1 MIRSVILLAFFG
13 VGSFGSGDVDLAG
26 SPRGVPPGPCMSPA
40 AVPALVTVQTAGPE
54 QFIVRVTD
62 PALLAQMIDIC
73 LGNSPQQ
80 IVIGDLLAG
89 GAGYNRD
96 PLNGVD
102 WSWHL
107 DESTVGL
114 AGFTI
119 ELCDGIPSFV
129 EADLAYWLGTVGNYC
144 PWSSQIVAIESD
156 PAILGDMNC
165 DMMLDGD
172 DIAPFVEAL
181 IAPMQYIADHPDCN
195 GNLADMN
202 LDGVRNAA
210 DVDLF
215 IGALLS

>member
-1 MIRSVILLAFFG
+1 MTGSMILTAFFALNSLG
-13 VGSFGSGDVDLAG
+13 FDAADPAG
-26 SPRGVPPGPCMSPA
+26 SPRGVPPA
-40 AVPALVTVQTAGPE
+40 ACASGATVPALVTVQTSGPE

-62 PALLAQMIDIC
+62 PVLLAQMIDIC
-73 LGNSPQQ
+73 LGNSPQK
-80 IVIGDLLAG
+80 IVIGDLVAG

-96 PLNGVD
+96 PLNAVA

-114 AGFTI
+114 AEFTI

-129 EADLAYWLGTVGNYC
+129 EADLAYWLGTVGAYC
-144 PWSSQIVAIESD
+144 PWSSQIVAIDAD

-165 DMMLDGD
+165 DMTLDGD
-172 DIAPFVEAL
+172 DIARFVEAL
-181 IAPMQYIADHPDCN
+181 IAPTQYIADHPDCN

-202 LDGVRNAA
+202 LDGTRDAL

-215 IGALLS
+215 IIALLS